1 MTENLWVLKTVHED
15 HITSLIDS
23 YQDSLTEYYNYDSN
37 VANSKQIKAGDQ
49 AIIIDKKQIL
59 GYAIIA
65 QVKESIGEKIIRKC
79 SICANTT
86 IDIRKRKLPKYR
98 CSKGHE
104 FEIPVEETKTVT
116 KYSAVFGSFNPINS
130 KNRDLKQ
137 LRPYYSSNYNPN
149 MSMQRLDIDALSL
162 FNISSDDSI
171 LPSITPDEGYTKK
184 EAEQYTISDQD
195 EREVIQRAIKLRR
208 GQQNFRKKLLKKYNN
223 TCVITG
229 CKITDILEAAHIN
242 PYKGNQDNH
251 VSNGLLLRADIHTL
265 FDLNLLGINPE
276 NLRIIIVDKL
286 KGTEYEQYHNKEINV
301 DKKSISLEAI
311 RKKWGFQK
319 NNS

>member
-37 VANSKQIKAGDQ
+37 VANSKQIKARDQ

-59 GYAIIA
+59 GYATIE

-79 SICANTT
+79 PICANTT
-86 IDIRKRKLPKYR
+86 IAIRKRKLPKYR

-104 FEIPVEETKTVT
+104 FEMPVEETKIVN
-116 KYSAVFGSFNPINS
+116 KYSAVFSSFNLINS
-130 KNRDLKQ
+130 QNRDLKQ
-137 LRPYYSSNYNPN
+137 LRQYYINKYNPN
-149 MSMQRLDIDALSL
+149 MSMQRLDIDALLL
-162 FNISSDDSI
+162 FDISSNDST
-171 LPSITPDEGYTKK
+171 LSSITPDEGYTQK
-184 EAEQYTISDQD
+184 EAEEYTISNKD

-208 GQQNFRKKLLKKYNN
+208 GQQNFRKELLKKYNN
-223 TCVITG
+223 TCLITG

-242 PYKGNQDNH
+242 PYRGNQDNH
-251 VSNGLLLRADIHTL
+251 TSNGLLLRADIHTL

-276 NLRIIIVDKL
+276 NFRVIIADKL
-286 KGTEYEQYHNKEINV
+286 KGTEYEQYHNKILNI
-301 DKKSISLEAI
+301 DKEDISIEAI